1 MLWIGGRKD
10 ERRLREVQFARN
22 LLHGCGVESD
32 RIGKYRERLPSK
44 ATVVKTSTFTNPYER
59 GMNQNFRG
67 VVSRPSEA
75 PAMDVS
81 ALVTPTGV
89 SRLVYID
96 EEIYRTELDRI
107 FGTTWVYVAHESEI
121 PKPGDYK
128 TTHIGETPVIAT
140 REASGALAVLVN
152 RCTHRGALVCQYR
165 KGNSP
170 FFRCQYH
177 GWTFDNGGA
186 LTGVPHP
193 QGGPTSIAMRLVSC
207 AWRAS
212 RAIAVSFSRASRR
225 KVKR

>member
-1 MLWIGGRKD
+1 
-10 ERRLREVQFARN
+10 
-22 LLHGCGVESD
+22 
-32 RIGKYRERLPSK
+32 
-44 ATVVKTSTFTNPYER
+44 
-59 GMNQNFRG
+59 MNQNFRG

-170 FFRCQYH
+170 FFRCQYTA
-177 GWTFDNGGA
+177 GRSTTA
-186 LTGVPHP
+186 ARSRASRTRRA
-193 QGGPTSIAMRLVSC
+193 GPTSIAMRLVSC